1 MARNTAG
8 PRAFFGLGEA
18 GADLRWFGIDPVAA
32 GVFGVPLG
40 CLVLVVVSLLT
51 RPPLPE
57 EQAMAERLRRPELA
71 PADQV
76 RSGPPSA
83 L

>member
-1 MARNTAG
+1 MARNLAG
-8 PRAFFGLGEA
+8 PRAFFGLGEP

-40 CLVLVVVSLLT
+40 CAVLLLVSLIT
-51 RPPLPE
+51 PAPGPA
-57 EQAMAERLRRPELA
+57 EQAMAERLRQPEPW
-71 PADQV
+71 PAEHP